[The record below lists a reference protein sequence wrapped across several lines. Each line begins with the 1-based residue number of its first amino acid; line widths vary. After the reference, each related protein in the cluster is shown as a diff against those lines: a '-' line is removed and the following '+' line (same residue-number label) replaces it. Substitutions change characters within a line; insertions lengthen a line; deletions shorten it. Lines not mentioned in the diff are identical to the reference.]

1 MQRALLPALVLAS
14 TLAFAQADAGVTESS
29 PTDVEALKRD
39 FEARLEAARREVKD
53 LRDEMRAQLATSS
66 VAQGWQEDW
75 VDEKRKLELV
85 TFDGYLRVRPDLFNK
100 FDMGRGTDPSGY
112 SMFPHSPVSAAD
124 RTQAGVNM
132 RFRLEPTINVS
143 EEVRIRAQIDALD
156 NLVWGSTP
164 DYAYSRNQSNGYWYD
179 RNQFS
184 LFSMSQTTQRSGV
197 NSLQDSVAF
206 KRVWGE
212 VSTPIGILRF
222 GRMGTHWGLGML
234 YNDGNAID
242 NNYGDTVDRVSFTVE
257 PFAGFFITPMIDLDV
272 TGLIS
277 PRTQEGGQP
286 FDLSNRDNVTSYII
300 AIQRRD
306 TEQERRQKIATGQ
319 TVFNYGLHFSYR
331 NQRFDSAN
339 TLSQPFNNSV
349 ADGVGLGVAS
359 SNYDM
364 VLRRSDLFIPDLWAK
379 IERKEFRIE
388 AEFAAVLGSINGRQ
402 LLANGDGKDQ
412 RLDVWQFGAVLQGEG
427 KAFNGDLEVG
437 GEIGFASGDKAP
449 GFGNYPRRNGGGRDY
464 TVLGDIDGPQYKCDA
479 AGCSDRTINNFRFN
493 RDFQTDMILFRELLG
508 GVTDSIYFKLKG
520 KYRITQGLEVFASAL
535 YARAIFLTSVPGAL
549 YTDSTPDLGVELN
562 GGVRYE
568 TEDGFYAQLQYGV
581 LFPLPG
587 FMKRTDPY
595 IQGQNT
601 QLGGNKITLD
611 NPQAIRGVFGIK
623 F

>member
-14 TLAFAQADAGVTESS
+14 TLAFAQADAGTSES

-100 FDMGRGTDPSGY
+100 FDMGRGQDPSGY
-112 SMFPHSPVSAAD
+112 SIFPRSPVSASD

-164 DYAYSRNQSNGYWYD
+164 DYAYSRNASNGYWYD

-212 VSTPIGILRF
+212 VSTPIGLLRF

-234 YNDGNAID
+234 YNDGNGID

-257 PFAGFFITPMIDLDV
+257 PFSGFFITPMIDIDV
-272 TGLIS
+272 AGLVS

-286 FDLSNRDNVTSYII
+286 FDLSNRDNVTSFIL
-300 AIQRRD
+300 AVQRRD

-319 TVFNYGLHFSYR
+319 TVFNYGLHFTYR
-331 NQRFDSAN
+331 NQRFDSVN
-339 TLSQPFNNSV
+339 TLSNAFSNSTS
-349 ADGVGLGVAS
+349 DGVGLGAAS
-359 SNYDM
+359 SSYDM
-364 VLRRSDLFIPDLWAK
+364 VLRRSDIFIPDLWAK
-379 IERKEFRIE
+379 VERKEFRIE
-388 AEFAAVLGSINGRQ
+388 AEFAAILGSINGRQ
-402 LLANGDGKDQ
+402 MLANGDGKDQ

-464 TVLGDIDGPQYKCDA
+464 TVLGDTDGPQYKCDA

-535 YARAIFLTSVPGAL
+535 YARAIFPSSTPGSL
-549 YTDSTPDLGVELN
+549 YTDSTADLGVELN
-562 GGVRYE
+562 AGVRYE

-587 FMKRTDPY
+587 FLKKTDPY
-595 IQGQNT
+595 IQGQST
-601 QLGGNKITLD
+601 QLGGSKITLD

>member
-1 MQRALLPALVLAS
+1 MHRALLPALVLAS
-14 TLAFAQADAGVTESS
+14 NLAFAQADAGVTES

-53 LRDEMRAQLATSS
+53 LRDEVRAQLATSS

-100 FDMGRGTDPSGY
+100 FDMGRGQDPSGY
-112 SMFPHSPVSAAD
+112 SLFPHSPVSQGD

-143 EEVRIRAQIDALD
+143 EEVRIRAQIDMLD

-164 DYAYSRNQSNGYWYD
+164 DYAFSRNASNGYWYD

-197 NSLQDSVAF
+197 NSLQDSIAV

-212 VSTPIGILRF
+212 VSTPVGILRF
-222 GRMGTHWGLGML
+222 GRMGSHWGLGML
-234 YNDGNAID
+234 YNDGNGID

-257 PFAGFFITPMIDLDV
+257 PISGLFITPMIDLDV
-272 TGLIS
+272 VGLVS

-319 TVFNYGLHFSYR
+319 TVFNYGLHFTYR
-331 NQRFDSAN
+331 NQAYDSVN
-339 TLSQPFNNSV
+339 TLSQPFNNAVSDGIGIGA
-349 ADGVGLGVAS
+349 ADS
-359 SNYDM
+359 QYNM
-364 VLRRSDLFIPDLWAK
+364 VLRRSDIFIPDLWAK
-379 IERKEFRIE
+379 VERKEFRIE
-388 AEFAAVLGSINGRQ
+388 AEFAAILGSINGRQ
-402 LLANGDGKDQ
+402 MFVNGDGRDQ
-412 RLDVWQFGAVLQGEG
+412 RLDVWQFGAVIQGEG

-449 GFGNYPRRNGGGRDY
+449 GFGNYPRRTKDGY
-464 TVLGDIDGPQYKCDA
+464 TVLGDIDGPQYNCNA
-479 AGCSDRTINNFRFN
+479 VGCSDNTINNFRFN

-508 GVTDSIYFKLKG
+508 GVTDSIYFKVKG

-535 YARAIFLTSVPGAL
+535 YARTLFPQSAPGSL
-549 YTDSTPDLGVELN
+549 YTDSTEDLGVELN
-562 GGVRYE
+562 AGVRYE

-587 FMKRTDPY
+587 FMKKTDPY
-595 IQGQNT
+595 VQGQNT
-601 QLGGNKITLD
+601 QLGGSKVTLD

>member
-1 MQRALLPALVLAS
+1 MHRALLPALVLAS
-14 TLAFAQADAGVTESS
+14 TLAHAQADAGVTQS

-100 FDMGRGTDPSGY
+100 FDMGRGEDPSGY
-112 SMFPHSPVSAAD
+112 AIFPHSPVSQGD

-143 EEVRIRAQIDALD
+143 EEVRIRAQIDMLD

-164 DYAYSRNQSNGYWYD
+164 DYAFSRNASNGYWYD

-197 NSLQDSVAF
+197 NSLQDSIAV

-234 YNDGNAID
+234 YNDGNGID
-242 NNYGDTVDRVSFTVE
+242 NDYGDTVDRVSFTIE
-257 PFAGFFITPMIDLDV
+257 PFSGFFITPMIDLDV
-272 TGLIS
+272 VGLVS
-277 PRTQEGGQP
+277 PRTMEGGQP
-286 FDLSNRDNVTSYII
+286 FDLSNRDNVASFIL
-300 AIQRRD
+300 AVQRRD
-306 TEQERRQKIATGQ
+306 TEQERRQKLATGQ
-319 TVFNYGLHFSYR
+319 TVFNYGLHFTYR
-331 NQRFDSAN
+331 NQSFDSVN
-339 TLSQPFNNSV
+339 TLSSAFNNSNS
-349 ADGVGLGVAS
+349 DGVGVPSAS
-359 SNYDM
+359 SAYDM
-364 VLRRSDLFIPDLWAK
+364 VQRNSNIFIPDLWAK
-379 IERKEFRIE
+379 VERKEFRIE
-388 AEFAAVLGSINGRQ
+388 AEFAAILGSINGRQ
-402 LLANGDGKDQ
+402 LFANGDGKDQ
-412 RLDVWQFGAVLQGEG
+412 RLDVWQFGAVIQGEG

-437 GEIGFASGDKAP
+437 GEVGFASGDKAP
-449 GFGNYPRRNGGGRDY
+449 GFGNYPRRSSNRGY
-464 TVLGDIDGPQYKCDA
+464 TVLGDIDGPQYQCGA
-479 AGCSDRTINNFRFN
+479 AGCSDMTINNFRFN
-493 RDFQTDMILFRELLG
+493 RDFRTDMILFRELLG
-508 GVTDSIYFKLKG
+508 GITDSIYFKVKG
-520 KYRITQGLEVFASAL
+520 KYRITQGLEIFASAL
-535 YARAIFLTSVPGAL
+535 YARAIFPTSTPGAL
-549 YTDSTPDLGVELN
+549 YTESTADLGVELN
-562 GGVRYE
+562 AGVRYE

-587 FMKRTDPY
+587 FTKRTDPY
-595 IQGQNT
+595 IPGQNT
-601 QLGGNKITLD
+601 QLAGSKITLD